1 MEYLYIHGVQ
11 INRIN
16 LRLPRFHKCFQHC
29 IIIYTSIYT
38 MQIPAAFIV
47 AQILSSA
54 DAFSS
59 YNFPTNRASALPT
72 LPQSASLS
80 SSSPIFFQQQTKSP
94 RSQTTQIRY
103 SNGNSDNSNYL
114 LDEFRTA
121 DGEIVNPYRVLK
133 VGRHADRKEIRQS
146 YRSLSKKYHPDGARF
161 REVLPGSWY
170 VERWHL
176 YSMWISHRPFNLF
189 ASI

>member
-1 MEYLYIHGVQ
+1 MEYLYIHGVN

-16 LRLPRFHKCFQHC
+16 LSLPRFHKYFQHC

-38 MQIPAAFIV
+38 MKIPAAFIV

-59 YNFPTNRASALPT
+59 YNFPTNRAPALPT

-94 RSQTTQIRY
+94 RSKVHRFATVTATLTTRIIFSTSFEQPM
-103 SNGNSDNSNYL
+103 
-114 LDEFRTA
+114 E
-121 DGEIVNPYRVLK
+121 
-133 VGRHADRKEIRQS
+133 
-146 YRSLSKKYHPDGARF
+146 RSSTPT
-161 REVLPGSWY
+161 EC
-170 VERWHL
+170 
-176 YSMWISHRPFNLF
+176 
-189 ASI
+189 